1 VRDARTGDD
10 HHVFHHDDEFHDN
23 ERRDDEFHDD
33 RCDDEF
39 HDDRCDDAM
48 MVWKTEFGRFTIYG
62 IEDGWMLRDPMEFL
76 PDSDP
81 EVWVAHPEFLDEG
94 KIRVSLG
101 CFLVAGPS
109 GLVMVDTGLGPPPD
123 PRMASG
129 KMPEA
134 LGTIG
139 IRPDEIDTVIHT
151 HLHVDHIGGNLD
163 DSGRPF
169 FPNARL
175 FVHSAE
181 LDYWLAIEGPRGDR
195 VRSVFEPLGGMVDA
209 VGGDREIRPGVAM
222 VESFGHT
229 PGHMSVELRSEG
241 RRAVLG
247 GDVTHHPLQA
257 AYPEWNMAAD
267 YDRALAVRSRRLL
280 YEGLA
285 ADDGLLGAGHFP
297 RPGFG
302 SVVVDEGVRVFV
314 PAQVSEL

>member
-1 VRDARTGDD
+1 
-10 HHVFHHDDEFHDN
+10 
-23 ERRDDEFHDD
+23 
-33 RCDDEF
+33 
-39 HDDRCDDAM
+39 M
-48 MVWKTEFGRFTIYG
+48 MVWRTEFGRFTIYG

-81 EVWVAHPEFLDEG
+81 EVWAAHPEFLDEG

-139 IRPDEIDTVIHT
+139 IRPEEIDTVIHT

-175 FVHSAE
+175 FAHSAE
-181 LDYWLAIEGPRGDR
+181 LDYWLTAEGPRGDR
-195 VRSVFEPLGGMVDA
+195 VRSVFEPLGGMVEA
-209 VGGDREIRPGVAM
+209 VGGDREIWPGVAV

-229 PGHMSVELRSEG
+229 PGHMSVELRSG
-241 RRAVLG
+241 GHRAVLG

-267 YDRALAVRSRRLL
+267 YDRILAVRSRRLL
-280 YEGLA
+280 YEGLVS
-285 ADDGLLGAGHFP
+285 DEGLLAAGHFP

-302 SVVVDEGVRVFV
+302 SVVVDDGVRVFV
-314 PAQVSEL
+314 PAKVSEL